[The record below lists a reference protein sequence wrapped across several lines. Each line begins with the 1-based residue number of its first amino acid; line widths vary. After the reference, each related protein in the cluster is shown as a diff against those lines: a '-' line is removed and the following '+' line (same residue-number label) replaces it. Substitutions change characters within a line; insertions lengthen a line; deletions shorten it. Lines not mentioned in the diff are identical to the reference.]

1 MAPLALLTLGS
12 ALPATPRAAQRPAD
26 AGPKVEYVASIK
38 RNTTGGGTIRM
49 APGTIS
55 AIGMPIR
62 PLIRQAYGPLQD
74 FQLVGGPDWIDADR
88 FDIEARLE
96 SPPSQPMMQ
105 AMLRQLLAERFGL
118 RVHTESRELPIYEL
132 MLARDDGRLG
142 QELKPSAPD
151 CVTMMTAQGRGRG
164 GPGVDRGGGPPPT
177 GARAG
182 GRGPGPIAFDGPP
195 PCGSRGSGFGRL
207 RAGGTTMTQL
217 AAGLSGAAQRVVVD
231 KTGLTGYYDVTLTYA
246 PDPGQLPL
254 APPPPGVELPT
265 IDPNGPSLFTAVEEQ
280 LGLKLEPAR
289 GQVDVVVIDSVER
302 PTEN

>member
-1 MAPLALLTLGS
+1 MRMLMRPAPMAPLALLTLGS
-12 ALPATPRAAQRPAD
+12 ALPATPIAAQGPPD
-26 AGPKVEYVASIK
+26 AAPKVEYIASIK

-118 RVHTESRELPIYEL
+118 RVHMESRELPIYEL

-151 CVTMMTAQGRGRG
+151 CVTMMTTQGRGRG
-164 GPGVDRGGGPPPT
+164 APLPRASAARRGAFRHRSERPVALHSRRGAARLEAGAR
-177 GARAG
+177 ARAG
-182 GRGPGPIAFDGPP
+182 GRRGHRFGREADGELKTEQSTCHASFQLPG
-195 PCGSRGSGFGRL
+195 GSRITVPHGFRVRRDVSLLWRGSADLRGGGRPG
-207 RAGGTTMTQL
+207 RA
-217 AAGLSGAAQRVVVD
+217 
-231 KTGLTGYYDVTLTYA
+231 
-246 PDPGQLPL
+246 DPGLR
-254 APPPPGVELPT
+254 GVL
-265 IDPNGPSLFTAVEEQ
+265 
-280 LGLKLEPAR
+280 
-289 GQVDVVVIDSVER
+289 
-302 PTEN
+302 